1 MLRFLEQKIDIKLSP
16 QPEINTQAAKCETN
30 KKNIKYVQHILNFGQ
45 TTVTLN
51 YDSNR
56 GKTERG

>member
-30 KKNIKYVQHILNFGQ
+30 KKKYKIRATHTKFWTDNC
-45 TTVTLN
+45 N
-51 YDSNR
+51 YGSNR
-56 GKTERG
+56 GKTKRG